1 MYELLLLL
9 ALVILGI
16 VIYKT
21 GAHNMILGVLDGH
34 AEKIRAELDEAK
46 RLREEAQ
53 ILLSEHQKKLSG
65 GEDQA
70 KKIID
75 QAEAE
80 AKHMLERH
88 EAELKASLK
97 RREEQAMARI
107 AQEEAKA
114 LQDVRDRT
122 ARLAIRTTGRLLAD
136 KVAGTQ
142 GKSLLDD
149 AIEEVS
155 QKLA

>member
-1 MYELLLLL
+1 MLELLLLL
-9 ALVILGI
+9 ALVILGF
-16 VIYKT
+16 VIYRT
-21 GAHNMILGVLDGH
+21 GAHKMITGMLDGH
-34 AEKIRAELDEAK
+34 AQKVKAELDEAR

-53 ILLSEHQKKLSG
+53 ILLAEHQRKLSG

-70 KKIID
+70 KKILQ
-75 QAEAE
+75 QAETE
-80 AKHMLERH
+80 AKRMLERH
-88 EAELKASLK
+88 KAELKASLK

-122 ARLAIRTTGRLLAD
+122 ANLAIRTTGRLLAD

-155 QKLA
+155 RKLA

>member
-9 ALVILGI
+9 ALVILGF

-21 GAHNMILGVLDGH
+21 GAHNMILGLLDGH
-34 AEKIRAELDEAK
+34 AEKIKSELDEAK

-53 ILLSEHQKKLSG
+53 SLLAEHQRKLSG

-70 KKIID
+70 KKIVD

-80 AKHMLERH
+80 AKRMLKRH
-88 EAELKASLK
+88 EAELQASLK

-136 KVAGTQ
+136 NVAGAK

-149 AIEEVS
+149 AIEEVGR
-155 QKLA
+155 KLA